1 MSMKI
6 NTKIR
11 ISVLEYNYD
20 KNKLFDLSLITLAI
34 QKGDFE
40 YINPIF
46 QVVNSE
52 NFYYLKFFW
61 FSYGKNKK

>member
-61 FSYGKNKK
+61 FSYGKNKG

>member
-1 MSMKI
+1 MKI